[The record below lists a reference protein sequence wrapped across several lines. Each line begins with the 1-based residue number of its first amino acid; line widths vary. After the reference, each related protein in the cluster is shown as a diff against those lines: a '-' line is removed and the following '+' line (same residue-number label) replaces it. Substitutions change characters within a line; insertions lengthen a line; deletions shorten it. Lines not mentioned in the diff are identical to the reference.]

1 MICQLDTAN
10 KSMFSESSHL
20 QYFVTSVTSAKKK
33 KPQFYN
39 ARTGVKVRF
48 KKIIMNKDLGSFDHR
63 HETYENQ

>member
-20 QYFVTSVTSAKKK
+20 QYFVTSVTSAKKT
-33 KPQFYN
+33 QFYN
-39 ARTGVKVRF
+39 ARTGVKVSF